1 MSIESC
7 QCTHHKSKYT
17 KTGTPL
23 PQLCVYLPVA
33 AIYRKTIPHFYVAW
47 YFYTVKHKLQV
58 MQEEIKN
65 SSSVNNS
72 IFKYAFIGVL
82 LCIATFGF
90 TLTNFADIA
99 MHEVPQMTIV
109 TLMGLGSIA
118 LLSKAIKGDKE
129 RLREI

>member
-1 MSIESC
+1 MRTPQKQILKNGYSFTTTVYSPTC
-7 QCTHHKSKYT
+7 CRHLPKDCSPLLSGMVFLHHKTQT
-17 KTGTPL
+17 K
-23 PQLCVYLPVA
+23 
-33 AIYRKTIPHFYVAW
+33 
-47 YFYTVKHKLQV
+47 V

-90 TLTNFADIA
+90 TLTNFASIA
-99 MHEVPQMTIV
+99 MHQVPQMAIV